1 MYFLLNQ
8 LKLATWPSL
17 EILLGNVAYTISCLN
32 TFALC
37 CSGSQG
43 VVKSLIPSH
52 IGRTEAPMY
61 L

>member
-8 LKLATWPSL
+8 LKLATWPNL

-32 TFALC
+32 TFALF